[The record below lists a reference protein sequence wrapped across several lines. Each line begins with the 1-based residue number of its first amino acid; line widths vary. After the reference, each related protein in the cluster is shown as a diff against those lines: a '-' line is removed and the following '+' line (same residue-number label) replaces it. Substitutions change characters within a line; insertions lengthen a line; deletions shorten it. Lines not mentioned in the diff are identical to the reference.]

1 MSRKGMERIS
11 KERRGESF
19 GMDLETIVS
28 TSIAIRGTRNCQLMS
43 PKDQALLQQIEISKQ
58 DGPTER
64 DLRVLRNWLITAD
77 GNDSALVGPGAAAWH
92 IRDEQSFHCEN
103 DFVVFS
109 AAHRYRDRFE
119 RWTGDTVLGKY
130 HRFIARHFKVCPLEC
145 VPIQGTDGL
154 EDDHQRR
161 RAWTDRIQ

>member
-1 MSRKGMERIS
+1 
-11 KERRGESF
+11 
-19 GMDLETIVS
+19 
-28 TSIAIRGTRNCQLMS
+28 MS